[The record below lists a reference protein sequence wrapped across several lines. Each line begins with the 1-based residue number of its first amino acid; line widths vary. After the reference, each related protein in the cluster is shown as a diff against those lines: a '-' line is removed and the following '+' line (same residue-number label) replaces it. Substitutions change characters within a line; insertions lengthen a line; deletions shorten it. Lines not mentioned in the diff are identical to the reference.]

1 MSLLRFVARSMLAS
15 YFVVNGVQALIKPA
29 DHIELAEPALE
40 LAPRLRDA
48 LPEGVRSYIPTD
60 AVSMTRCLAAAQVAG
75 GLGLAT
81 GIGRRCGAAVLATT
95 ILPSVVVA
103 KPWRQ
108 SVDKAQLGT
117 DVALL
122 GGVLL
127 AAVDTEGKPGLAW
140 RVRQQRKLAAEQ
152 KANLER
158 TAKEAAGKVRRALEV
173 HS

>member
-29 DHIELAEPALE
+29 EHTELAEPALA
-40 LAPRLRDA
+40 LAPKLRDA
-48 LPEGVRSYIPTD
+48 LPEAARGYVPDD

-75 GLGLAT
+75 GLSLAT
-81 GIGRRCGAAVLATT
+81 GVGRRLGAAILATT
-95 ILPSVVVA
+95 LAPAVIVA

-108 SVDKAQLGT
+108 SVDKAQLGA

-122 GGVLL
+122 GGVVL

-140 RVRQQRKLAAEQ
+140 RVNQQRKLAAEQ

-158 TAKEAAGKVRRALEV
+158 AAKDATAKVRRVLEV

>member
-1 MSLLRFVARSMLAS
+1 MSLMRFVARSMLAS

-29 DHIELAEPALE
+29 EHTELAEPAMS
-40 LAPRLRDA
+40 LAPKLREA
-48 LPEGVRSYIPTD
+48 LPEAARSYVPSD
-60 AVSMTRCLAAAQVAG
+60 AVSMTRCLAAAQVVG

-81 GIGRRCGAAVLATT
+81 GIGRRLGAAVLATT
-95 ILPSVVVA
+95 IAPSVIVA

-117 DVALL
+117 DVAML

-127 AAVDTEGKPGLAW
+127 AAVDTEGKPGLGW
-140 RVRQQRKLAAEQ
+140 RFQQQRKLAAEQ

-158 TAKEAAGKVRRALEV
+158 AAKEATGKVRRVLEV

>member
-29 DHIELAEPALE
+29 EHTELAEPALA
-40 LAPRLRDA
+40 LAPKLREA
-48 LPEGVRSYIPTD
+48 LPEAARSYVPTD

-75 GLGLAT
+75 GLSLAT
-81 GIGRRCGAAVLATT
+81 GIGRRVGAAVLAAT
-95 ILPSVVVA
+95 ITPSVIVA

-127 AAVDTEGKPGLAW
+127 AAADTEGKPSLSW
-140 RVRQQRKLAAEQ
+140 RVREQRRLAAEQ
-152 KANLER
+152 KANLEQA
-158 TAKEAAGKVRRALEV
+158 AKQAAGKVRRALEV
-173 HS
+173 RS